1 MFPAFAVIFMIQA
14 MARQGIRARKTT
26 TYITEPAV

>member
-1 MFPAFAVIFMIQA
+1 MPILALLFMLQA

-26 TYITEPAV
+26 TYITEAAV

>member
-1 MFPAFAVIFMIQA
+1 MLALMFMIQA

-26 TYITEPAV
+26 TYITEAAA